1 LVDGAPYHTGTYISP
16 GAATDLSSIPL
27 EEIERIEIV
36 KGAGSALYG
45 SMAAVGVINII
56 TRKIEGSG
64 ASILGQAGTNDWE
77 KGSISGWTTEGDFG
91 IRAWYSK
98 SEEGDAPLSL
108 TDGIID
114 NSLDHDEESGGL
126 KLQKGPFTFN
136 ASWGEYDSRWT
147 SSSAESEY
155 PGSYNNLN
163 RWENTFS
170 RFNLKWEEGPNRLM
184 IYHHKHERDYW
195 YLSSKTIYDNKAWG
209 AEFSQRTT
217 WGDSLVSWGT
227 AFRKE
232 DSSYDE
238 GIPVSRDRTNYAPF
252 LEVSR
257 PVGDLLLNLGLRYE
271 IWDQDDADDY
281 DEIMPKLS
289 LLYQTFSGSTWY
301 LSAGRFF
308 AMPSIYQLFGSP
320 MYGIETNYD
329 LKPEK
334 GYSYEL
340 GVKGIDGS
348 NPWNVGVF
356 YMDIDDKILWQAT
369 SLYESH
375 YDNVD
380 EYRAWGIEASKTWAL
395 NELWDLSLGA
405 TWMRAE
411 EKAETSSTWTRSTV
425 PEWDA
430 NATLAYGQGPWAAEL
445 TVNYFGNRN
454 EGNVESDV
462 TTVDALLE
470 YRFDNSTLR
479 LSVYNLF
486 DEEYWQTEAWDTYY
500 YGPERQVYLT
510 WEYVF

>member
-1 LVDGAPYHTGTYISP
+1 
-16 GAATDLSSIPL
+16 
-27 EEIERIEIV
+27 
-36 KGAGSALYG
+36 
-45 SMAAVGVINII
+45 MAAAGVINII

-77 KGSISGWTTEGDFG
+77 KGSVNAWTTEGDFG
-91 IRAWYSK
+91 IKAWYSK
-98 SEEGDAPLSL
+98 SEEGDAPFSL
-108 TDGIID
+108 FSTDGETPSSPTDGIVD
-114 NSLDHDEESGGL
+114 KSLDYDEESAGL

-136 ASWGEYDSRWT
+136 ASWGEYDSSWT
-147 SSSAESEY
+147 T
-155 PGSYNNLN
+155 SYFTTKLEKNIPNKQ
-163 RWENTFS
+163 ENTFS
-170 RFNLKWEEGPNRLM
+170 RFNLKWEEGPNRFTV
-184 IYHHKHERDYW
+184 YHHEHDRDQW
-195 YLSSKTIYDNKAWG
+195 DSSGKSVYDNKAWG

-232 DSSYDE
+232 DSSYGSTDL
-238 GIPVSRDRTNYAPF
+238 VNRDRTNYAPF

-257 PVGDLLLNLGLRYE
+257 PVGDLILNLGLRYE

-281 DEIMPKLS
+281 DEFIPKLS
-289 LLYQTFSGSTWY
+289 LLYQTLSGSTWY

-308 AMPSIYQLFGSP
+308 AMPSFYQLMGDSRFWIGP
-320 MYGIETNYD
+320 NLGLE
-329 LKPEK
+329 PEK
-334 GYSYEL
+334 GYSYEF
-340 GVKGIDGS
+340 GIKGSDWSG
-348 NPWNVGVF
+348 PWNVGVF
-356 YMDIDDKILWQAT
+356 YMDMDDKIDLASDWSKYT
-369 SLYESH
+369 
-375 YDNVD
+375 NVD
-380 EYRAWGIEASKTWAL
+380 DYRAWGIEASKTWAL
-395 NELWDLSLGA
+395 NELWDISLGA

-411 EKAETSSTWTRSTV
+411 EREAESTTWTRSAV

-430 NATLAYGQGPWAAEL
+430 NATLAYGQGPWTGEL

-470 YRFDNSTLR
+470 YRFEDSTLR